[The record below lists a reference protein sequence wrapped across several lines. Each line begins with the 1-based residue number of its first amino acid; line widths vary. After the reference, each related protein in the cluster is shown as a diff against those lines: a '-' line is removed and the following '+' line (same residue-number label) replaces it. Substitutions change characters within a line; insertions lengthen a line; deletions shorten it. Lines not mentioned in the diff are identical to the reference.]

1 MTTRTAGRA
10 IGGLILSAFL
20 LYGGGSFLIDST
32 TGSTTPVPGNADSVG
47 QLTAGA
53 ILLLLNSAAVATIGV
68 LAYRVL
74 RRGHRRTAK
83 VYLVTRTVE
92 AGLLALAPLSTLTL
106 ALLAGGSSDS
116 SNTRGS
122 GWDGLARIAVG
133 NSESA
138 YWLAM
143 ATLGLGSIFFC
154 RALLTSALLPRF
166 LATWGM
172 AGYAIIA
179 LGSVLQL
186 TGYEV
191 GLVMSAPGGLFEVA
205 AGCYLMVKG
214 FEGMMSHG
222 AASTTPVGSGVLRER
237 WSAVR
242 DHGTPR
248 TDRLLITDRG
258 VSSGLALC
266 LPVHRRTHHDE

>member
-1 MTTRTAGRA
+1 MTTRTTSRA

-20 LYGGGSFLIDST
+20 LYGGGTFLVDST
-32 TGSTTPVPGNADSVG
+32 TGSTTPVPENAASLS

-53 ILLLLNSAAVATIGV
+53 ILLLLNSAAAVAIGL

-74 RRGHRRTAK
+74 RRRGHRRTAN
-83 VYLVTRTVE
+83 VYLATRTVE
-92 AGLLALAPLSTLTL
+92 ASLLALAPLGTLTL
-106 ALLAGGSSDS
+106 ALFAGAGTD
-116 SNTRGS
+116 TPTTTGS
-122 GWDGLARIAVG
+122 GWDGLALLAVD

-154 RALLTSALLPRF
+154 RALLKSALLPRF

-172 AGYAIIA
+172 AGYAIFA
-179 LGSVLQL
+179 LGSLLQL

-205 AGCYLMVKG
+205 AGCYLVVKG
-214 FEGMMSHG
+214 FQANMPNG
-222 AASTTPVGSGVLRER
+222 ARVTPDASRVERASAGV
-237 WSAVR
+237 
-242 DHGTPR
+242 
-248 TDRLLITDRG
+248 
-258 VSSGLALC
+258 
-266 LPVHRRTHHDE
+266 

>member
-20 LYGGGSFLIDST
+20 LYGGGSFLVDST
-32 TGSTTPVPGNADSVG
+32 TGSTTPVPENADSVG

-74 RRGHRRTAK
+74 RRGHRRTAN
-83 VYLVTRTVE
+83 VYLATRTVE
-92 AGLLALAPLSTLTL
+92 AVLLALAPLGTLTL

-116 SNTRGS
+116 
-122 GWDGLARIAVG
+122 DGLAQIAIR

-179 LGSVLQL
+179 LGSVLLL

-205 AGCYLMVKG
+205 AGCYLAVKG
-214 FEGMMSHG
+214 FKTMMPHG
-222 AASTTPVGSGVLRER
+222 ADSRTPAAQESSENGGVL
-237 WSAVR
+237 SA
-242 DHGTPR
+242 TTAPR
-248 TDRLLITDRG
+248 APIG
-258 VSSGLALC
+258 CSSPTVESRA
-266 LPVHRRTHHDE
+266 V